1 LLAICILDKQL
12 NAAARDKEQRVTGI
26 SLAEDWLSPSERAKT
41 HVGFQHGEG
50 VFTEAANKGDGG

>member
-1 LLAICILDKQL
+1 
-12 NAAARDKEQRVTGI
+12 
-26 SLAEDWLSPSERAKT
+26 LAEDWLPPSERAKT